1 MSLHRSK
8 TVFLFSLIL
17 LLNGCCNDKLS
28 LALDRAEA
36 LQDEYPDSALSIL
49 DSVMISSKTREDQRA
64 RYALI
69 KTYVEANLQNLP
81 SYDDSLI
88 NVAAEY
94 YKGAGTASE
103 SVKAY
108 FYKAEINYYNGNH
121 AEAMK
126 CALESL
132 EWNEKVSDMRF
143 KAKAYDLIG
152 NIYSDAGNYP
162 QAITYS
168 KKAAAL
174 FKSLELRAN
183 ELYAWMDVTKAYSQ
197 DDTTEQKA
205 VELLD
210 SLKENFKD
218 MDSTALGVLH
228 YRYIYPLYLLGRH
241 NEGYRHYQKAL
252 SYWNG
257 ADLLESKPLVADMFT
272 NIGMF
277 DSAAYY
283 LEKERQMNPDYD
295 NDVNYH
301 FALLNLADS
310 LHDTPLY
317 YKEVMTFSE
326 LERQNVRTAMRDE
339 ISLIERDFQRDRAQ
353 KVMITNERNKLI
365 FIFVIAILVIS
376 ALFLIVVMR
385 QRHRQKLQEMRDYMN
400 VTVAEMEGIKETL
413 NKMQDTNVE
422 IPLKTIDSFCEE
434 YYRWNDM
441 DDKDTIEKQREI
453 IKGFQ
458 CALARMRD
466 KEYMG
471 SLQSALDRH
480 NNDIFKHLHGLEK
493 QLKDMDMI
501 MLTYLIAGFSI
512 RSVALICNTNE
523 ANVYTRW
530 SRLGKTLEKYNGEN
544 RERFVRILDC
554 TPTGRPKPA
563 KN

>member
-1 MSLHRSK
+1 MSSLRNL
-8 TVFLFSLIL
+8 TVFIISVISLL
-17 LLNGCCNDKLS
+17 SGCGEDKVS
-28 LALDRAEA
+28 QAMKYAETI
-36 LQDEYPDSALSIL
+36 QDTHADSALSIL
-49 DSVMISSKTREDQRA
+49 ESIAIKDIPGEAQRA
-64 RYALI
+64 KYALLKIYVKANLHLLIPADSNLINIAVDYYTNNKMAGDAVKACFYKADIIYDAGDYAGAMRYAL
-69 KTYVEANLQNLP
+69 K
-81 SYDDSLI
+81 
-88 NVAAEY
+88 
-94 YKGAGTASE
+94 
-103 SVKAY
+103 
-108 FYKAEINYYNGNH
+108 
-121 AEAMK
+121 
-126 CALESL
+126 SL
-132 EWNEKVSDMRF
+132 EWNENANDQRF
-143 KAKAYDLIG
+143 RAKAYELIG
-152 NIYSDAGNYP
+152 YIYSHANNHP
-162 QAITYS
+162 QSIIYS
-168 KKAAAL
+168 KKAAAI
-174 FKSLELRAN
+174 FKTLGLKSNEFNSLLSVARS
-183 ELYAWMDVTKAYSQ
+183 YSQ
-197 DDTTEQKA
+197 DDTSESKA

-210 SLKENFKD
+210 SLEQSSIEV
-218 MDSTALGVLH
+218 DSTLLGVLH
-228 YRYIYPLYLLGRH
+228 YEYIYPLYLLGQHH
-241 NEGYRHYQKAL
+241 NSYKHYQKAL

-257 ADLLESKPLVADMFT
+257 ADLLESKPLVADMFI